1 MSAVDPAV
9 AARALLSAG
18 ESSEPVYGAV
28 HAALVELNVTPG
40 VLVDVGAGAGRL
52 HAYVRDLCREY
63 VAVDAVA
70 YPGLSQVARFVVADL
85 DRLPIALPDAC
96 ADAVVAVEVIEHL
109 ENPRAF
115 VRELVR
121 LARPGAWIV
130 VTTPNQLSFLSLL
143 ALVVKQRFVH
153 FTESNYPAHITA
165 LLPVDLT
172 RIASEVQLGSVRL
185 RWTHSGRIPGTAVHW
200 PRWVSTVAPRL
211 FSDNVLLVGRK
222 PL

>member
-1 MSAVDPAV
+1 MSTVDPSV
-9 AARALLSAG
+9 AARAQLSAG
-18 ESSEPVYGAV
+18 ESSDPIYEAV
-28 HAALVELNVTPG
+28 RAALVATGVVHG

-52 HAYVRDLCREY
+52 YGFVRGLCREY

-70 YPGLSQVARFVVADL
+70 YPGLPPEARLVVADL
-85 DRLPIALPDAC
+85 DRLPVALPDVC
-96 ADAVVAVEVIEHL
+96 ADVVVAVEVVEHL

-115 VRELVR
+115 VRELAR

-130 VTTPNQLSFLSLL
+130 VTTPNQLSVLSLL
-143 ALVVKQRFVH
+143 ALVVKQRFAY

-172 RIASEVQLGSVRL
+172 RIATEVGLESVRL
-185 RWTHSGRIPGTAVHW
+185 HWTHAGRIPGTAAHW
-200 PRWVSTVAPRL
+200 PRWLSTLAPRL

-222 PL
+222 PS